1 MDTFKL
7 NIITPD
13 KQYAQKEAESLTLT
27 TQEGEMTLLAHHID
41 IIANIEICP
50 LIIKNNGHIQHFATG
65 GGALNFAHHDNI
77 ATLLLTS
84 VESFDEIDLQR
95 AIASKVQAEKLMGEA
110 KTTRD
115 YNHAEIML
123 KRAINRIN
131 IKNNKK
137 DA

>member
-13 KQYAQKEAESLTLT
+13 KQYAQMEAESLTLT
-27 TQEGEMTLLAHHID
+27 TQEGEMTLLAHHMD
-41 IIANIEICP
+41 IIAN
-50 LIIKNNGHIQHFATG
+50 IKNNGHIQHFATG
-65 GGALNFAHHDNI
+65 GGALNFVHHDNI